1 MKEKIN
7 ALLDNVKE
15 HLGTASAAMKE
26 RSTTA
31 ASSARVTARGA
42 AGAMKRKAQQTAA
55 VVKVNADIYTQKG
68 KIKNL
73 ETELGRLYYE
83 AVAAGN
89 QPDEDAM
96 AAILEQLDEAN
107 RQIAADRARL
117 EEERAARHGDAV
129 ISENGITETD
139 FASAEDN
146 RGLTLVVLAAGIG
159 SRFGAG
165 IKQLTPIGPNG
176 ELIIDYSIHD
186 AMEAGYTDVVF
197 IVRREIEPL
206 MRELIGDRIAAKLG
220 EEHVKY
226 AYQEIDAI
234 PEGAVAPE
242 TVAERKKPWGTGHAV
257 LSCKDIVTQPFT
269 VINAD
274 DYYGKAAFRLVADFL
289 KANYDSRSNY
299 CMAGFVLKNTLS
311 DFGTVTRG
319 LCTLDEAS
327 MLTDVT
333 ETFRIAKTAE
343 GAESDGRALDPES
356 LASMNFWGFT
366 PDFLETMDDGFRT
379 FLRQAANP
387 LKDEYLLPS
396 VIDEQIKAGKATVKC
411 IKTDDSW
418 FGVTYAEDK
427 ALAAAALEKLIQA
440 GLYPEKLWDE

>member
-1 MKEKIN
+1 MNEKLTNLLNSVKTRFIN
-7 ALLDNVKE
+7 ASEAIKTR
-15 HLGTASAAMKE
+15 TATAKGKTQGAAEAMKL
-26 RSTTA
+26 
-31 ASSARVTARGA
+31 
-42 AGAMKRKAQQTAA
+42 KAQQTAA
-55 VVKVNADIYTQKG
+55 VAKANADIYTQKG

-83 AVAAGN
+83 AVSAGN
-89 QPDEDAM
+89 PPDEAAM
-96 AAILEQLDEAN
+96 AEIFAELDEAN
-107 RQIAADRARL
+107 RQITADRAFL
-117 EEERAARHGDAV
+117 EIERAALRGDAV
-129 ISENGITETD
+129 VSGDEVTEED
-139 FASAEDN
+139 FNLTGEQEKDS

-159 SRFGAG
+159 SRFGSG

-186 AMEAGYTDVVF
+186 AIEAGYTDVVF

-206 MRELIGDRIAAKLG
+206 MRELIGNRIAAKLG

-226 AYQEIDAI
+226 AYQEIEAI
-234 PEGAVAPE
+234 PEGILAPE
-242 TVAERKKPWGTGHAV
+242 VVAERKKPWGTGHA
-257 LSCKDIVTQPFT
+257 LLACKGIVTQPFA

-274 DYYGKAAFRLVADFL
+274 DYYGKIAFRIVADFL
-289 KANYDSRSNY
+289 KANYDSCGKY

-319 LCTLDEAS
+319 LCTINDAS

-333 ETFRIAKTAE
+333 ETFHIAKTPE
-343 GAESDGRALDPES
+343 GAESEGNALDPET

-379 FLRQAANP
+379 FLQQASNP

-396 VIDEQIKAGKATVKC
+396 VIDEQIKTGKATVKC

-427 ALAAAALEKLIQA
+427 ALASAALEKLIQA
-440 GLYPEKLWDE
+440 GLYPEKLWE